1 MDHVKQQTSTEYSS
15 IPLRTERIERQCL
28 DAAFKVHSALGPGLL
43 ESVYERVL
51 SYELMSRELTVENQK
66 VLPLCYNGI
75 LLDSGLRLDILVE
88 NDIIIELK
96 AVEKMIPLYEAQL
109 LSYLKLSGLRLGYLI
124 NFNVVHLKDGIQ
136 RRVC

>member
-1 MDHVKQQTSTEYSS
+1 
-15 IPLRTERIERQCL
+15 
-28 DAAFKVHSALGPGLL
+28 
-43 ESVYERVL
+43 
-51 SYELMSRELTVENQK
+51 MSRELTVENQK